1 MAFTRRQFL
10 KNIGVLSLL
19 IPLAPVA
26 HAARVLQSGTP
37 PESSREFNDWIW
49 MGPDNQVVIG
59 VSQCEVGQG
68 IFTGLA
74 EVVAAEMEADW
85 ENVSV
90 QFVTGRDAYRH
101 SGGGEKEVAQ
111 YVAASLSMTHFYDRM
126 RQAGAQARA
135 FFLAAGAQ
143 HFATT
148 ADHCYCEKSH
158 VIYRPTGA
166 KVSYGALI
174 PWAEKIDLARLPVV
188 LKTPEQEKSSLIG
201 QPVKRIDSAIKVHGE
216 AIFGIDVTVP
226 NMLIA
231 VPWMVPT
238 LNGRIIAIKNE
249 SAIRSMSGV
258 VDIVKTRHW
267 STLNMFKLDSD
278 MSLNTILVVAES
290 YWQAKKAAD
299 LLDVDYEITEKDH
312 FSSQT
317 IDSRN
322 RELLLHGE
330 LVTAM
335 RRGETEQ
342 LIDAQRNGD
351 NFYEAFYTGP
361 YITHATMEPYNAT
374 CYVEADKVTAWG
386 PFQGQDLVRGILAK
400 MAHLTPE
407 AVTVHTT
414 FLGGSFGRKFTPD
427 SVMHAFFA
435 SKAVKRP
442 VKVIY
447 PREIDVQHGY
457 YRPGNSSHYQ
467 AALDEDGYPV
477 AMWAKHVGQGLFCQV
492 HRNDRVKDNGG
503 WDETMVECVY
513 NNRYQIPNQRV
524 DCGNID
530 QNISLTFLRGVGS
543 TTSLFFM
550 ESFISELSYRA
561 KKDDI
566 AYRRHLLSNSPE
578 MLRVI
583 DATAKAAGWDTP
595 PAKNRHRGLATNFWV
610 ARDHAFLSWVALITE
625 VEVTGSQWR
634 VVRMTCGVDCGKV
647 INPNLVKA
655 AIEGGLGFGLSGALY
670 SQLTFDNGRVQQ
682 SNFHDFGV
690 IQLQDMPEIEVV
702 LLESD
707 RPPQGAGE
715 VSTAVVAPSVA
726 SAVLRATGQPVRH
739 MPFLNKSHART
750 ATG

>member
-1 MAFTRRQFL
+1 MGLSRRQFL
-10 KNIGVLSLL
+10 THVGALSLL
-19 IPLAPVA
+19 IPLAPYVN
-26 HAARVLQSGTP
+26 AARVLQSDTP
-37 PESSREFNDWIW
+37 PDGRQEFNDWVWI
-49 MGPDNQVVIG
+49 GPDNRVVIG

-74 EVVAAEMEADW
+74 EVVAAEMDADW
-85 ENVSV
+85 DNVSV

-143 HFATT
+143 HFATD
-148 ADHCYCEKSH
+148 AGNCDCEKSY
-158 VIYRPTGA
+158 VINRQTGQKA
-166 KVSYGALI
+166 SYAELI
-174 PWAEKIDLARLPVV
+174 PWAQKLDLASLPVV
-188 LKTPEQEKSSLIG
+188 LKTAEQEKSSLIG
-201 QPVKRIDSAIKVHGE
+201 KPVKRIDTVIKVHGE
-216 AIFGIDVTVP
+216 AIFGMDVNVP

-238 LNGRIIAIKNE
+238 LNGRITAIKNE
-249 SAIRSMSGV
+249 AAIRKMSGV
-258 VDIVKTRHW
+258 VDLVKTRHW
-267 STLNMFKLDSD
+267 STLNMFKLDKD
-278 MSLNTILVVAES
+278 MSLNTVLVVAES

-299 LLDVDYEITEKDH
+299 LLDVEYEVTEKDN

-317 IDSRN
+317 IDAQN
-322 RELLLHGE
+322 RDMLQHGE

-335 RRGETEQ
+335 RRGEAESLIEQ
-342 LIDAQRNGD
+342 QRNGE
-351 NFYEAFYTGP
+351 NFFEAFYTGP

-374 CYVEADKVTAWG
+374 CYVEADKITAWG

-400 MAHLTPE
+400 MSHLTPE
-407 AVTVHTT
+407 DVTVNTT

-427 SVMHAFFA
+427 TVMHAFFA

-457 YRPGNSSHYQ
+457 YRPGNSAHYQ
-467 AALDEDGYPV
+467 AALDDEGYPV

-513 NNRYQIPNQRV
+513 NNRYEIPHQRV

-561 KKDDI
+561 KKDEI
-566 AYRRHLLSNSPE
+566 AYRRHLLKNSPE

-583 DATAKAAGWDTP
+583 DATAKAAGWAEP
-595 PAKNRHRGLATNFWV
+595 PAKNRHRGFATNFWV
-610 ARDHAFLSWVALITE
+610 ARDNAFLSWVALITE
-625 VEVTGSQWR
+625 VEVIGSRWR
-634 VVRMTCGVDCGKV
+634 VVKMTCGVDCGKV

-670 SQLTFDNGRVQQ
+670 SQLTFENGRVQQ

-715 VSTAVVAPSVA
+715 VSTAVVAPSLA
-726 SAVLRATGQPVRH
+726 SAVLRATGKPARN
-739 MPFLNKSHART
+739 MPFLAKANSRT
-750 ATG
+750 AIS